1 MENDIRQLKKRFEE
15 LYDRAETRGYAV
27 YSDFLTLAEQDVLLS
42 TVTSVEL
49 IGGYTAAERKI
60 ACFGE
65 SYGAEPPCVW
75 LKIEPRQQKFA
86 DKLTHRDFLGS
97 LLGLGIKRELLGD
110 IIIYENCGYLY
121 CLESISGFIAYNLT
135 SVKRTSVECKAVD
148 APPETST
155 GLPDESVM
163 TVASARLDALVAE
176 VFNLSRSQSAE
187 LFAAELV
194 FVNARVARKPA
205 AEPNEGDIISVRGK
219 GRFIYGGALGETKKG
234 RLRVSV
240 RVYK

>member
-1 MENDIRQLKKRFEE
+1 METDIRQLKKRFEE
-15 LYDRAETRGYAV
+15 LYDRGETRSCAV

-42 TVTSVEL
+42 TVPSAEL
-49 IGGYTAAERKI
+49 WGGYPAAERKL

-65 SYGAEPPCVW
+65 AYGAEPPCVW

-97 LLGLGIKRELLGD
+97 ILGLGIKRELLGD
-110 IIIYENCGYLY
+110 IIIHENVGYLY
-121 CLESISGFIAYNLT
+121 CLESISGFISDSLT
-135 SVKRTSVECKAVD
+135 QVKRTSVECETVD
-148 APPETST
+148 APPEIST
-155 GLPDESVM
+155 ALPDESVM

-176 VFNLSRSQSAE
+176 VFNLSRSQSSE

-205 AEPNEGDIISVRGK
+205 AEPNDGDIISVRGK
-219 GRFIYGGALGETKKG
+219 GRFMYEGARGETKKG

-240 RVYK
+240 RIYK

>member
-1 MENDIRQLKKRFEE
+1 MENDIRQLKKRFVE

-27 YSDFLTLAEQDVLLS
+27 YSDFLTLSEQDILLS
-42 TVTSVEL
+42 TVTTVEL
-49 IGGYTAAERKI
+49 IGGYAAAERKI

-110 IIIYENCGYLY
+110 IIVYENCGYLY
-121 CLESISGFIAYNLT
+121 CLESISGFITDSLT
-135 SVKRTSVECKAVD
+135 SVKRTSVECKTVD
-148 APPETST
+148 APPENST
-155 GLPDESVM
+155 GLPEESVM
-163 TVASARLDALVAE
+163 TVASARLDALISE

-194 FVNARVARKPA
+194 FVNSRTARKPA
-205 AEPNEGDIISVRGK
+205 AEPNEGDMISVRGK
-219 GRFIYGGALGETKKG
+219 GRFIYVGSLGETKKG

>member
-42 TVTSVEL
+42 SVPNAEL
-49 IGGYTAAERKI
+49 IGGYIAAERKI

-65 SYGAEPPCVW
+65 AYGTEPPCVW
-75 LKIEPRQQKFA
+75 IKIAPRQQKFA
-86 DKLTHRDFLGS
+86 NKLTHRDFLGS

-110 IIIYENCGYLY
+110 IIIYENEGYLY
-121 CLESISGFIAYNLT
+121 CLESISGFITDSLT
-135 SVKRTSVECKAVD
+135 QVKRTSVECNAVD

-155 GLPDESVM
+155 SLPDESVM
-163 TVASARLDALVAE
+163 TVASARLDALVSE
-176 VFNLSRSQSAE
+176 VFNLSRSQSSE

-194 FVNARVARKPA
+194 FVNARVAKKPA

-219 GRFIYGGALGETKKG
+219 GRFIYTGAMGETKKG
-234 RLRVSV
+234 RLRIGV
-240 RVYK
+240 RIYK

>member
-42 TVTSVEL
+42 SVPCAEL
-49 IGGYTAAERKI
+49 IGGYIAAERKI

-65 SYGAEPPCVW
+65 AYGAEPPCVW
-75 LKIEPRQQKFA
+75 IKIAPRQQKFA

-110 IIIYENCGYLY
+110 IIIYENEGYLY
-121 CLESISGFIAYNLT
+121 CLESISGFITDSLT
-135 SVKRTSVECKAVD
+135 QVKRTTVECTTVD

-155 GLPDESVM
+155 GIPDESVM
-163 TVASARLDALVAE
+163 TVASCRLDALVSE
-176 VFNLSRSQSAE
+176 VFNLSRSQSSE

-194 FVNARVARKPA
+194 FVNARVAKKPA

-219 GRFIYGGALGETKKG
+219 GRFIYTGAMGETKKG
-234 RLRVSV
+234 RLRVGV
-240 RVYK
+240 RIYK